1 MSNIP
6 ISFFPPNQ
14 TNLPVPFQ
22 PNVIQVRQE
31 GRVDASRAANLGNSS
46 RGKPIKL
53 LFSIVSHL
61 HLIISHFPHRARNDG
76 ENGSAQDTGPC

>member
-1 MSNIP
+1 MIMSNIP

-46 RGKPIKL
+46 RGKPVKL
-53 LFSIVSHL
+53 LIL
-61 HLIISHFPHRARNDG
+61 HCLASTPHYFPFPPPG
-76 ENGSAQDTGPC
+76 